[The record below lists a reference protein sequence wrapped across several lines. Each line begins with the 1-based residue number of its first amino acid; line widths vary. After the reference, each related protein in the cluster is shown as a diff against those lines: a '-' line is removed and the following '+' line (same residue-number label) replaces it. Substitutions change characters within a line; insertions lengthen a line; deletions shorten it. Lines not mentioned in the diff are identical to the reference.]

1 MSLLGFDA
9 LGRLALG
16 QIQQGGVTNIVLV
29 ADAGSFTATGVAASF
44 KLLETVS
51 VGSYALSSVAIG
63 ERLTLNVT
71 AGAFT
76 LSPKP
81 AALDRNMIAAP
92 GAFAFTG
99 IDPDEALSED
109 ADPGA
114 FFFTGNDAPLS
125 RTGFDYDFQQGGI
138 GHYRLE
144 IERARQLAAITKK
157 VPGVPIDR
165 RTVPRFEPLRA
176 SPIAPPAPAVDLQAA
191 QNERMAQAAA
201 AAEAATKRRRRDEEA
216 ILLLAC

>member
-51 VGSYALSSVAIG
+51 VGSYALSGVAIG

-114 FFFTGNDAPLS
+114 FFFTGNDAPLT

-138 GHYRLE
+138 GHFRLE
-144 IERARQLAAITKK
+144 LERARQLAAITKK

-165 RTVPRFEPLRA
+165 RTAPRFEPLRA
-176 SPIAPPAPAVDLQAA
+176 SPPPAPAVDLQAA

-201 AAEAATKRRRRDEEA
+201 AAVAAPKRRRRDEEA